1 MNIWTD
7 ISPARITPSDFVACI
22 EIEQGSKNK
31 YELDK
36 ETGFIILDRVLYTST
51 HYPMNYGFI
60 PRTYSD
66 DKDPLDV
73 FVLCSQ
79 PIEKLSLVR
88 CYHIGVVKAPVEG
101 EVMDVGVTASVV
113 TEIVVHVNAGE
124 LVSKDRDPVHVFC
137 VAILVAAVIAIFHV
151 GAILV
156 SLHSFKQIFLVSQ
169 VFEGDC
175 NTLLFG
181 VVYKL
186 VKACEADLACL
197 WGLPAAG
204 EVEDHHGH
212 GNLCRSIDGKLHLV
226 VNSQISVALKPHI
239 VDAAEGGVDKIKAH
253 SDAFRHLTAFAEGA
267 AQLADEKM
275 LKSAFAEFFDAT
287 V

>member
-88 CYHIGVVKAPVEG
+88 CYPIGVVK
-101 EVMDVGVTASVV
+101 MR
-113 TEIVVHVNAGE
+113 
-124 LVSKDRDPVHVFC
+124 DRDEMDEK
-137 VAILVAAVIAIFHV
+137 IIAIPFGDPQYNV
-151 GAILV
+151 YRDV
-156 SLHSFKQIFLVSQ
+156 SALPTHIFDELKH
-169 VFEGDC
+169 FL
-175 NTLLFG
+175 T
-181 VVYKL
+181 VYKQL
-186 VKACEADLACL
+186 ENKKVEILEMGGCIEAMESIANAIKDFEIYIKEHKN
-197 WGLPAAG
+197 
-204 EVEDHHGH
+204 EVSHY
-212 GNLCRSIDGKLHLV
+212 S
-226 VNSQISVALKPHI
+226 S
-239 VDAAEGGVDKIKAH
+239 KIKRTQDCVLFLH
-253 SDAFRHLTAFAEGA
+253 NH
-267 AQLADEKM
+267 
-275 LKSAFAEFFDAT
+275 
-287 V
+287 